1 MPTLFLAA
9 KRKVTNE
16 KIRNSRAK
24 EKYNGKWV
32 IKGIDLTINEKE
44 CVALIGPNGAGKST
58 MINMIVQI
66 LTQDEGQITLDGESA
81 KLVREKIGFLP
92 QYPEFYG
99 WMSATEC
106 LHFMGK
112 LSNMEKTDLKA
123 RINEVLLL
131 VGLEESANKKI
142 STYSGGMRQRLGIAQ
157 AILHRPELLVLDEP
171 VSALDPIG
179 RREMMLLLD
188 KLKKEI
194 TILFSTHILKDAEE
208 ICDRI
213 AIIKNGELVADKT
226 VVQLMEEESSPVFDV
241 EFNGNSEAWQ
251 TLLLQNKYVEKIEKV
266 GMVYQVYTTNQ
277 KAGSE
282 AVLSSLLQIDG
293 EFIRVENRHQ
303 SLEEI
308 FMEKV
313 GK

>member
-1 MPTLFLAA
+1 MKKLEIQGL
-9 KRKVTNE
+9 KK
-16 KIRNSRAK
+16 
-24 EKYNGKWV
+24 KYNGKWV
-32 IKGIDLTINEKE
+32 IKGIDLSINEKE

-66 LTQDEGQITLDGESA
+66 LTQDEGQITIDGIDA
-81 KLVREKIGFLP
+81 KSVREKIGFLP

-99 WMSATEC
+99 WMSAAEC
-106 LHFMGK
+106 LQFMGK
-112 LSNMEKTDLKA
+112 LSNMEKKDLAA
-123 RINEVLLL
+123 RIQEVLLL
-131 VGLEESANKKI
+131 VGLEASANKKI
-142 STYSGGMRQRLGIAQ
+142 STFSGGMRQRLGIAQ

-188 KLKKEI
+188 KLKTEI

-213 AIIKNGELVADKT
+213 AIIKNGELVADNT
-226 VVQLMEEESSPVFDV
+226 VAQLMKEESSPVFDV
-241 EFNGNSEAWQ
+241 ELNGDSDAWQ
-251 TLLLQNKYVEKIEKV
+251 KELLQNNYVEKIEKV
-266 GMVYQVYTTNQ
+266 GTVYQVYTTNQ
-277 KAGSE
+277 KAGAE
-282 AVLSSLLQIDG
+282 AILSSLLNIDG
-293 EFIRVENRHQ
+293 EFIRIENRHQ

>member
-1 MPTLFLAA
+1 MKNL
-9 KRKVTNE
+9 E
-16 KIRNSRAK
+16 IRGLK
-24 EKYNGKWV
+24 KKYNGKWV
-32 IKGIDLTINEKE
+32 IKGIDLSINEKE

-66 LTQDEGQITLDGESA
+66 LTQDEGQITIDGKDA
-81 KLVREKIGFLP
+81 KSVREKIGFLP

-112 LSNMEKTDLKA
+112 LSNMEKKDLEA
-123 RINEVLLL
+123 RIQEVLLL
-131 VGLEESANKKI
+131 VGLEASANKKI
-142 STYSGGMRQRLGIAQ
+142 STFSGGMRQRLGIAQ

-213 AIIKNGELVADKT
+213 AIIKDGELVADKT
-226 VVQLMEEESSPVFDV
+226 VAQLMEEESSPVFDV
-241 EFNGNSEAWQ
+241 ELNGDCDTWQ
-251 TLLLQNKYVEKIEKV
+251 KLLLQNNCVEKIEKV
-266 GMVYQVYTTNQ
+266 GTVYQVYTTDQ
-277 KAGSE
+277 KAGAE
-282 AVLSSLLQIDG
+282 AILSSLLNIDG

>member
-1 MPTLFLAA
+1 MKKLEIQGL
-9 KRKVTNE
+9 KK
-16 KIRNSRAK
+16 
-24 EKYNGKWV
+24 KYNGKWV
-32 IKGIDLTINEKE
+32 IKGIDLSINEKE

-66 LTQDEGQITLDGESA
+66 LTQDEGQITLDGKDA
-81 KLVREKIGFLP
+81 KSVREKIGFLP

-112 LSNMEKTDLKA
+112 LSNMEKKDLEA
-123 RINEVLLL
+123 RIQEVLLL
-131 VGLEESANKKI
+131 VGLEASANKKI

-213 AIIKNGELVADKT
+213 TIIKNGELVADNT
-226 VVQLMEEESSPVFDV
+226 VSQLIKEESSPVFDV
-241 EFNGNSEAWQ
+241 ELNGDSDTWQ
-251 TLLLQNKYVEKIEKV
+251 KELLQNNYVEKIEKV
-266 GMVYQVYTTNQ
+266 GTVYQVFTTNQ
-277 KAGSE
+277 KAGAE
-282 AVLSSLLQIDG
+282 AILSSLLNIDG

>member
-1 MPTLFLAA
+1 MKNL
-9 KRKVTNE
+9 E
-16 KIRNSRAK
+16 IRGLK
-24 EKYNGKWV
+24 KKYNGKWV
-32 IKGIDLTINEKE
+32 IKGIDLSINEKE

-66 LTQDEGQITLDGESA
+66 LTQDEGQITIDGKDA
-81 KLVREKIGFLP
+81 KSVREKIGFLP

-112 LSNMEKTDLKA
+112 LSNMEKKDLEA
-123 RINEVLLL
+123 RIQEVLLL
-131 VGLEESANKKI
+131 VGLEASANKKI
-142 STYSGGMRQRLGIAQ
+142 STFSGGMRQRLGIAQ

-213 AIIKNGELVADKT
+213 AIIKDGELVADKT
-226 VVQLMEEESSPVFDV
+226 VAQLMKEESSPVFDV
-241 EFNGNSEAWQ
+241 ELNGDSDTWQ
-251 TLLLQNKYVEKIEKV
+251 KLLLQNNCVEKIEKV
-266 GMVYQVYTTNQ
+266 GMIYQVYTTNQ
-277 KAGSE
+277 KAGAE
-282 AVLSSLLQIDG
+282 AILSSLLNIDG

>member
-1 MPTLFLAA
+1 MKKLEIQGL
-9 KRKVTNE
+9 KK
-16 KIRNSRAK
+16 
-24 EKYNGKWV
+24 KYNGKWV
-32 IKGIDLTINEKE
+32 IKEIDLTINEKE

>member
-1 MPTLFLAA
+1 MKNL
-9 KRKVTNE
+9 E
-16 KIRNSRAK
+16 IRGLK
-24 EKYNGKWV
+24 KKYNGKWV
-32 IKGIDLTINEKE
+32 IKGIDLSINEKE

-66 LTQDEGQITLDGESA
+66 LTQDEGQITIDGKDA
-81 KLVREKIGFLP
+81 KSVREKIGFLP

-112 LSNMEKTDLKA
+112 LSNMEKKDLEA
-123 RINEVLLL
+123 RIQEVLLL
-131 VGLEESANKKI
+131 VGLEASANKKI
-142 STYSGGMRQRLGIAQ
+142 STFSGGMRQRLGIAQ

-213 AIIKNGELVADKT
+213 AIIKDGELVADKT
-226 VVQLMEEESSPVFDV
+226 VAQLMEEESSPVFDV
-241 EFNGNSEAWQ
+241 ELNGDSDTWQ
-251 TLLLQNKYVEKIEKV
+251 KLLLQNNCVEKIEKV
-266 GMVYQVYTTNQ
+266 GMVYQVYTTDQ
-277 KAGSE
+277 KAGAE
-282 AVLSSLLQIDG
+282 AILSSLLNIDG

>member
-1 MPTLFLAA
+1 MKKLEIQGL
-9 KRKVTNE
+9 KKN
-16 KIRNSRAK
+16 
-24 EKYNGKWV
+24 YNGKWV

-66 LTQDEGQITLDGESA
+66 LTQDEGQITLDGQNA
-81 KLVREKIGFLP
+81 KSVREKIGFLP

-112 LSNMEKTDLKA
+112 LSNMEKTDLKT
-123 RINEVLLL
+123 RIKEVLLL

-213 AIIKNGELVADKT
+213 AIIKNGELVTDKT
-226 VVQLMEEESSPVFDV
+226 VAQLMEEESSPVFDV
-241 EFNGNSEAWQ
+241 EFSGDSEAWQ
-251 TLLLQNKYVEKIEKV
+251 TLLLQNEHVEKIEKV

-282 AVLSSLLQIDG
+282 AILKSLLQIDG

>member
-1 MPTLFLAA
+1 MKKLEIQGL
-9 KRKVTNE
+9 KK
-16 KIRNSRAK
+16 
-24 EKYNGKWV
+24 KYNGKWV
-32 IKGIDLTINEKE
+32 IKGIDLSINEKE

-66 LTQDEGQITLDGESA
+66 LTQDEGQITIDGIDA
-81 KLVREKIGFLP
+81 KSVREKIGFLP

-99 WMSATEC
+99 WMSAAEC

-112 LSNMEKTDLKA
+112 LSNMEKKDLAA
-123 RINEVLLL
+123 RIQEVLLL
-131 VGLEESANKKI
+131 VGLEASVNKKI
-142 STYSGGMRQRLGIAQ
+142 STFSGGMRQRLGIAQ

-188 KLKKEI
+188 KLKTEI

-213 AIIKNGELVADKT
+213 AIIKNGELVADNT
-226 VVQLMEEESSPVFDV
+226 VAQLMKEESSPVFDV
-241 EFNGNSEAWQ
+241 ELNGDSDAWQ
-251 TLLLQNKYVEKIEKV
+251 KELLQNNYVEKIEKV
-266 GMVYQVYTTNQ
+266 GSVYQVYTTNQ
-277 KAGSE
+277 KAGAE
-282 AVLSSLLQIDG
+282 AILSSLLNIDG

>member
-1 MPTLFLAA
+1 
-9 KRKVTNE
+9 
-16 KIRNSRAK
+16 
-24 EKYNGKWV
+24 
-32 IKGIDLTINEKE
+32 
-44 CVALIGPNGAGKST
+44 VALIGPNGAGKST
-58 MINMIVQI
+58 MINKIVQI

>member
-1 MPTLFLAA
+1 
-9 KRKVTNE
+9 
-16 KIRNSRAK
+16 
-24 EKYNGKWV
+24 
-32 IKGIDLTINEKE
+32 
-44 CVALIGPNGAGKST
+44 
-58 MINMIVQI
+58 
-66 LTQDEGQITLDGESA
+66 
-81 KLVREKIGFLP
+81 
-92 QYPEFYG
+92 
-99 WMSATEC
+99 
-106 LHFMGK
+106 
-112 LSNMEKTDLKA
+112 MEKSDLKT
-123 RINEVLLL
+123 RIKEVLLL

-213 AIIKNGELVADKT
+213 AIIKNGELVTDKT
-226 VVQLMEEESSPVFDV
+226 VAQLMEEESSPVFDV
-241 EFNGNSEAWQ
+241 EFSGDSEAWQ
-251 TLLLQNKYVEKIEKV
+251 TLLLQNEHVEKIEKV

-282 AVLSSLLQIDG
+282 AILKSLLQIDG

>member
-1 MPTLFLAA
+1 MKKLEIQGL
-9 KRKVTNE
+9 KK
-16 KIRNSRAK
+16 
-24 EKYNGKWV
+24 KYNSKLV

-66 LTQDEGQITLDGESA
+66 LTQDEGQITLDGQNA
-81 KLVREKIGFLP
+81 KSVREKIGFLP

-112 LSNMEKTDLKA
+112 LSNMEKTDLKT
-123 RINEVLLL
+123 RIKEVLLL

-208 ICDRI
+208 ICNRI
-213 AIIKNGELVADKT
+213 AIIKNGELVTDKT
-226 VVQLMEEESSPVFDV
+226 VAQLMEEESSPVFDV
-241 EFNGNSEAWQ
+241 EFSGDSEAWQ
-251 TLLLQNKYVEKIEKV
+251 TLLLQNEHVEKIEKV

-282 AVLSSLLQIDG
+282 AILKSLLQIDG

>member
-1 MPTLFLAA
+1 MKKLEIQGL
-9 KRKVTNE
+9 KK
-16 KIRNSRAK
+16 
-24 EKYNGKWV
+24 KYNGKWV
-32 IKGIDLTINEKE
+32 IKGIDLTIDEKE

-66 LTQDEGQITLDGESA
+66 LAQDEGRITLDGQDA
-81 KLVREKIGFLP
+81 KSVREKIGFLP

-106 LHFMGK
+106 LHFMGE
-112 LSNMEKTDLKA
+112 LSDMEKKDLEA
-123 RINEVLLL
+123 RIKEVLLL
-131 VGLEESANKKI
+131 VGLEANANKKI

-179 RREMMLLLD
+179 RREMMQLLE

-226 VVQLMEEESSPVFDV
+226 VAQLMKEESSPIFEV
-241 EFNGNSEAWQ
+241 EFTGDSDAWQ
-251 TLLLQNKYVEKIEKV
+251 QTLLQNKCVEKIEKI
-266 GMVYQVYTTNQ
+266 GLVYQVHTTNQ
-277 KAGSE
+277 KAGAE
-282 AVLSSLLQIDG
+282 AVLSSLLNIQG

>member
-1 MPTLFLAA
+1 MKKLEIQGL
-9 KRKVTNE
+9 KK
-16 KIRNSRAK
+16 
-24 EKYNGKWV
+24 KYNGKWV
-32 IKGIDLTINEKE
+32 IKGIDLSINEKE

-66 LTQDEGQITLDGESA
+66 LTQDEGQITIDGIDA
-81 KLVREKIGFLP
+81 KSVREKIGFLP

-112 LSNMEKTDLKA
+112 LSNMEKKDLAA
-123 RINEVLLL
+123 RIQEVLLL
-131 VGLEESANKKI
+131 VGLEASANKKI
-142 STYSGGMRQRLGIAQ
+142 STFSGGMRQRLGIAQ

-188 KLKKEI
+188 KLKTEI

-213 AIIKNGELVADKT
+213 AIIKNGELVADNT
-226 VVQLMEEESSPVFDV
+226 VAQLMKEESSPVFDV
-241 EFNGNSEAWQ
+241 ELNGDSDAWQ
-251 TLLLQNKYVEKIEKV
+251 KELLQNNYVEKIEKV
-266 GMVYQVYTTNQ
+266 GTVYQVYTTNQ
-277 KAGSE
+277 KAGAE
-282 AVLSSLLQIDG
+282 AILSSLLNIDG
-293 EFIRVENRHQ
+293 EFIRIENRHQ

>member
-1 MPTLFLAA
+1 MKKLEIQGL
-9 KRKVTNE
+9 KK
-16 KIRNSRAK
+16 
-24 EKYNGKWV
+24 KYNGKWV

-66 LTQDEGQITLDGESA
+66 LTQDEGQITLDGQNA
-81 KLVREKIGFLP
+81 KSVREKIGFLP
-92 QYPEFYG
+92 QYSEFYG

-112 LSNMEKTDLKA
+112 LSNMEKTDLKT
-123 RINEVLLL
+123 RIKEVLIL

-213 AIIKNGELVADKT
+213 AIIKNGELVSDKT

-241 EFNGNSEAWQ
+241 EFSGDSEAWQ
-251 TLLLQNKYVEKIEKV
+251 TLLLQNEHVEKIERV

-282 AVLSSLLQIDG
+282 AILKSLLQIEG